1 MARKRA
7 EKVGFKDIVTL
18 AKSGWTPDEVNELL
32 DRMEAMGDLNAP
44 PTPSGASPSDN
55 TDDDPDDEDK
65 DIEESDSEDDSESLD
80 DETDD
85 SDQDIK
91 DKDTGENLVELKK
104 TALEVEN
111 ERLKKDI
118 KRLQAVNKNRDVS
131 SGEDNRSPEDKL
143 IDAFQSCF
151 N

>member
-44 PTPSGASPSDN
+44 PTPDN
-55 TDDDPDDEDK
+55 TDDDLDDVDEDNEEPGGDDNPEEEDDED
-65 DIEESDSEDDSESLD
+65 DQDDLD
-80 DETDD
+80 DENE
-85 SDQDIK
+85 DI
-91 DKDTGENLVELKK
+91 DENLTKLKK

-118 KRLQAVNKNRDVS
+118 KKLQAINKNKDVS
-131 SGEDNRSPEDKL
+131 ISKKYFF
-143 IDAFQSCF
+143 ITFC
-151 N
+151 

>member
-44 PTPSGASPSDN
+44 PSI
-55 TDDDPDDEDK
+55 DDETADDHNDSIE
-65 DIEESDSEDDSESLD
+65 DIEESDSGDDIEGLD
-80 DETDD
+80 DEADD
-85 SDQDIK
+85 SDQDI
-91 DKDTGENLVELKK
+91 DNKDTSENLAQIKK